1 MSVQVEKSRTS
12 VVGGRRD
19 LPSGRQEKHPPW
31 GSMMGGDRNHEG
43 GGSSSLKVPNCGV
56 RCTHMP

>member
-31 GSMMGGDRNHEG
+31 GSMMGGDR
-43 GGSSSLKVPNCGV
+43 KP
-56 RCTHMP
+56 